1 MKAYDARGAVL
12 GRLAVLVAKDAM
24 LGHEVVIINAG
35 DAILTGT
42 KESIIAKYAR
52 KQAMGQHHKG
62 PFLHKTSEKFVKRVI
77 RGMLPHKEVRG
88 ALALKRV
95 KCYTGV
101 PEGLTVVP
109 IVMKSS
115 TPHEHLSVRNLLRY
129 LGGSI

>member
-24 LGHEVVIINAG
+24 LGEEVVVINAG

-42 KESIIAKYAR
+42 KEFIIAKYAR
-52 KQAMGQHHKG
+52 KQSMGQHHKG

-88 ALALKRV
+88 SLALKRV
-95 KCYTGV
+95 KCYTCV
-101 PEGLTVVP
+101 
-109 IVMKSS
+109 S
-115 TPHEHLSVRNLLRY
+115 
-129 LGGSI
+129 